1 MLTGDIMTRVAA
13 SKHLTVEDAKAM
25 RRAVYHDGAVDPGE
39 LEAVFAL
46 DEAAERR
53 DPEWSAFFV
62 EVVTDFIV
70 NQEKPQGYVSEANAR
85 WLIDRIAKDGVVATA
100 SELELLV
107 TVLEKATSSP
117 DQLSAFALDQV
128 RHAVVDGDGP
138 LAKGTLTPGRV
149 GAEEAD
155 LIRRVLYAF
164 GGEGNI
170 AVTRA
175 EAEVLFDINDATA
188 EADND
193 PAWTDLFVK
202 ALANTLMAASGY
214 QVPSREVA
222 LKREDWLSSGAGGV
236 GDFFAR
242 MVSGGLKGVFDAYRQ
257 PDLEARWAERNQRFA
272 EASAA
277 AEVVNEPEAAWLAD
291 RIGRDGKLHENE
303 KAVLRFIAE
312 QSPDIHPSLK
322 PLIDKAA

>member
-1 MLTGDIMTRVAA
+1 
-13 SKHLTVEDAKAM
+13 M
-25 RRAVYHDGAVDPGE
+25 RRAVYQDGTIDPAE
-39 LEAVFAL
+39 LETLFVL

-62 EVVTDFIV
+62 EAVTDFIV
-70 NQEKPQGYVSEANAR
+70 NQEEPQGYVSEANGR
-85 WLIDRIAKDGVVATA
+85 WLIDRIAKDGLVTTAT
-100 SELELLV
+100 ELELLV

-128 RHAVVDGDGP
+128 KHAVVQGDGP
-138 LAKGTLTPGRV
+138 LARGVLTPGCV
-149 GAEEAD
+149 GAVEAD

-214 QVPSREVA
+214 QPPNREVA
-222 LKREDWLSSGAGGV
+222 LRREAWLSSETGGV
-236 GDFFAR
+236 GDFFGK
-242 MVSGGLKGVFDAYRQ
+242 MVSGGLKGIFEAYRQ
-257 PDLEARWAERNQRFA
+257 PDIEERWAERNQRFA

-277 AEVVNEPEAAWLAD
+277 AEVVGEAEAQWLAD

-312 QSPDIHPSLK
+312 QSPDIHPSLQS
-322 PLIDKAA
+322 LIDKAA

>member
-1 MLTGDIMTRVAA
+1 MLTGDIMTHVTA
-13 SKHLTVEDAKAM
+13 SKHLRAEDAKAM
-25 RRAVYHDGAVDPGE
+25 RRAVYQDGTIDPSE
-39 LEAVFAL
+39 LETLFVL

-62 EVVTDFIV
+62 EAVTDFIV
-70 NQEKPQGYVSEANAR
+70 NQEEPRGYVSEANAR
-85 WLIDRIAKDGVVATA
+85 WLVDRVGKDGVITTAT
-100 SELELLV
+100 ELELLV

-128 RHAVVDGDGP
+128 KHAVVNGDGP
-138 LAKGTLTPGRV
+138 LAKGVLEPGRV
-149 GAEEAD
+149 GADEAD

-164 GGEGNI
+164 GGDGNI

-193 PAWTDLFVK
+193 PAWADLFVK

-214 QVPSREVA
+214 QPPNREVA
-222 LKREDWLSSGAGGV
+222 LKREAWLSSETGGV
-236 GDFFAR
+236 GDFFSK
-242 MVSGGLKGVFDAYRQ
+242 MVAGGMKGVFDAYRQ
-257 PDLEARWAERNQRFA
+257 PDSEERWAERNTRFA
-272 EASAA
+272 DASAM
-277 AEVVNEPEAAWLAD
+277 AEAVSEAEAEWLAD

-322 PLIDKAA
+322 SLIDKAA

>member
-13 SKHLTVEDAKAM
+13 SKHLTVDDAKAM
-25 RRAVYHDGAVDPGE
+25 RRAVYQDGTIDPSE
-39 LEAVFAL
+39 LETLFAL

-62 EVVTDFIV
+62 EAVTDFIV
-70 NQEKPQGYVSEANAR
+70 NQEEPRGNVSEANAR
-85 WLIDRIAKDGVVATA
+85 WLIDRIAKDGVVKTA

-117 DQLSAFALDQV
+117 AHLSAFALDQV
-128 RHAVVDGDGP
+128 KHAVDHGDGP
-138 LAKGTLTPGRV
+138 LAKGELTPGRV
-149 GAEEAD
+149 GADEAD

-202 ALANTLMAASGY
+202 ALTNTLMAASGY
-214 QVPSREVA
+214 QPPNREVA
-222 LKREDWLSSGAGGV
+222 LKREAWLSSQSGGV
-236 GDFFAR
+236 GGFFAK

-257 PDLEARWAERNQRFA
+257 PDIEGQWAQRNQRFA
-272 EASAA
+272 ETSAA
-277 AEVVNEPEAAWLAD
+277 AEVVSETEAEWLAG

-303 KAVLRFIAE
+303 RAVLRFIAE

>member
-1 MLTGDIMTRVAA
+1 MLTGDIMAHVTA
-13 SKHLTVEDAKAM
+13 SKHLTAEDAKAM
-25 RRAVYHDGAVDPGE
+25 RRAVYQDGAIDQGE
-39 LEAVFAL
+39 LETLFVL

-62 EVVTDFIV
+62 EAVTDFIV
-70 NQEKPQGYVSEANAR
+70 NQEEPQGYVSKANAR
-85 WLIDRIAKDGVVATA
+85 WLIDRIAKDGIVTTA
-100 SELELLV
+100 CELELLV

-128 RHAVVDGDGP
+128 KHAVVHGDGP
-138 LAKGTLTPGRV
+138 LARGALAPGRV
-149 GAEEAD
+149 GADEAD

-164 GGEGNI
+164 GGDGNI

-193 PAWTDLFVK
+193 PAWADLFVK

-214 QVPSREVA
+214 RPPSREVA
-222 LKREDWLSSGAGGV
+222 LKREAWLSSETGGV
-236 GDFFAR
+236 GDFFAK

-257 PDLEARWAERNQRFA
+257 PDTEERWAERNQRFS
-272 EASAA
+272 EASAT
-277 AEVVNEPEAAWLAD
+277 AEVVSEAEATWLAD
-291 RIGRDGKLHENE
+291 RIGRDGTLHENE

-322 PLIDKAA
+322 PLIEKAA

>member
-1 MLTGDIMTRVAA
+1 MLTGDIMTHVKA
-13 SKHLTVEDAKAM
+13 SKHLTAEAAKAM
-25 RRAVYHDGAVDPGE
+25 RRAVYQDGAIDPAE
-39 LEAVFAL
+39 LETLFVL

-62 EVVTDFIV
+62 EAVTDFIV
-70 NQEKPQGYVSEANAR
+70 NQEEPRGYVSETNGR
-85 WLIDRIAKDGVVATA
+85 WLIDRIARDGVVTTA

-128 RHAVVDGDGP
+128 KHAVVHGDGP
-138 LAKGTLTPGRV
+138 LARGGLQPGRV
-149 GAEEAD
+149 GADEAA

-193 PAWTDLFVK
+193 PAWADLFVK

-214 QVPSREVA
+214 QAPSREVA
-222 LKREDWLSSGAGGV
+222 LRREEWLSSESGGV
-236 GDFFAR
+236 GGFFSK

-257 PDLEARWAERNQRFA
+257 PDMEERWAERNARFA
-272 EASAA
+272 DASAS
-277 AEVVNEPEAAWLAD
+277 AEVVSEAEAEWLAD

-312 QSPDIHPSLK
+312 QSPDVHPSLR

>member
-1 MLTGDIMTRVAA
+1 MLTGDIMTHVTA
-13 SKHLTVEDAKAM
+13 SKHLTAEAAKAM
-25 RRAVYHDGAVDPGE
+25 RRAVYQDSTIDPAE
-39 LEAVFAL
+39 LETLFVL

-53 DPEWSAFFV
+53 DPEWSTFFV
-62 EVVTDFIV
+62 EAVTDFIV
-70 NQEKPQGYVSEANAR
+70 NQEEPRGYVSEANGR
-85 WLIDRIAKDGVVATA
+85 WLIDRIAKDGVVTTA

-128 RHAVVDGDGP
+128 KHAVVQGDGP
-138 LAKGTLTPGRV
+138 LAKGVLEPGRV
-149 GAEEAD
+149 GADEAD

-164 GGEGNI
+164 GGDRNI

-193 PAWTDLFVK
+193 PAWADLFVK

-214 QVPSREVA
+214 QAPSREVA
-222 LKREDWLSSGAGGV
+222 LRREEWLSSETGGV
-236 GDFFAR
+236 GDFFSK

-257 PDLEARWAERNQRFA
+257 PDMEERWAERNQRFA
-272 EASAA
+272 EASAT
-277 AEVVNEPEAAWLAD
+277 AEAVSEAEAAWLAE
-291 RIGRDGKLHENE
+291 RIGRNGALHENE

>member
-1 MLTGDIMTRVAA
+1 MLTGDIMTHVAA
-13 SKHLTVEDAKAM
+13 SKHLTADDAKAM
-25 RRAVYHDGAVDPGE
+25 RRAVYQDGIIDASE
-39 LEAVFAL
+39 LETLFVL

-53 DPEWSAFFV
+53 DPEWSAIFV
-62 EVVTDFIV
+62 EAVTDFIV

-85 WLIDRIAKDGVVATA
+85 WLIDRIAKDGVVTTAT
-100 SELELLV
+100 ELELLV

-128 RHAVVDGDGP
+128 KHAVVDGDGP
-138 LAKGTLTPGRV
+138 LAKGVLEPGRV
-149 GAEEAD
+149 GAVEAD

-164 GGEGNI
+164 GGDGNI

-175 EAEVLFDINDATA
+175 EAEVLFDINDVTA

-193 PAWTDLFVK
+193 PAWADLFVK

-214 QVPSREVA
+214 QSPSREVA
-222 LKREDWLSSGAGGV
+222 LKREEWLSSETGGV
-236 GDFFAR
+236 GDFFGK
-242 MVSGGLKGVFDAYRQ
+242 MVSGGLKGIFAAYRQ
-257 PDLEARWAERNQRFA
+257 PETEERWAERNTRFA

-277 AEVVNEPEAAWLAD
+277 AEVVNEAEAKWLAD
-291 RIGRDGKLHENE
+291 RIGRDGTLHENE

-312 QSPDIHPSLK
+312 QSPHIHPSLK
-322 PLIDKAA
+322 SLIDKAA